1 MAKSGILFARLSDLR
16 SEGNATTLNGSNIV
30 ITRYLQ
36 GWKIVVT
43 TGDIVQ
49 QLAVTD
55 SLMDIIVATVLCEGM
70 CLQPHSNM
78 DRDVIT
84 LIPVEDIIKDYVERH
99 KDDEPWS
106 EDRRKE
112 QE

>member
-1 MAKSGILFARLSDLR
+1 MAKSGILFARLSDIR
-16 SEGNATTLNGSNIV
+16 SEGNATTLNGSHIV

-55 SLMDIIVATVLCEGM
+55 SLMDIILGTILGEGVCFNPRSCM
-70 CLQPHSNM
+70 Y
-78 DRDVIT
+78 RDVIT
-84 LIPVEDIIKDYVERH
+84 LVPVEDIIKDYVERH

-106 EDRRKE
+106 EDRKKE